1 MIFMKRRQYKKPET
15 VVLIA
20 SPMTLLED
28 SGNLGGS
35 AKSWTASDDVWRD
48 DEDTNTPWPK
58 QKNLWDE

>member
-1 MIFMKRRQYKKPET
+1 MERKQYKKPDT

-35 AKSWTASDDVWRD
+35 AKSWTPSHDTWRD
-48 DEDTNTPWPK
+48 DENDYAPWTK
-58 QKNLWDE
+58 QKNVWNE